1 MKNLSLLFLL
11 LTATFSKAQKL
22 DFSISSGTGKTYIFE
37 SLDKNVNVNYSMP
50 LSLLTEVKYTPKDKK
65 WGLKLRIHNVQS
77 TVVGENWINKTP
89 LDGYINST
97 TTSLLL
103 EKEIQRKK
111 LSFGYNFGFGLTRE
125 HLQPL
130 QFFNSNDRT
139 TNYTSFTLGGHLSYK
154 INQNFDFQILPII
167 VWQDPF
173 KTIGVLTGKRRANL
187 AMEDLS
193 MFLNFGLK
201 YKLKN

>member
-77 TVVGENWINKTP
+77 TVVG
-89 LDGYINST
+89 
-97 TTSLLL
+97 
-103 EKEIQRKK
+103 
-111 LSFGYNFGFGLTRE
+111 
-125 HLQPL
+125 
-130 QFFNSNDRT
+130 
-139 TNYTSFTLGGHLSYK
+139 
-154 INQNFDFQILPII
+154 
-167 VWQDPF
+167 
-173 KTIGVLTGKRRANL
+173 
-187 AMEDLS
+187 
-193 MFLNFGLK
+193 
-201 YKLKN
+201 